1 MSTDDRLDDPF
12 VHELRVALRSG
23 ADEVPPTLLPSL
35 AKRYGRRVALRR
47 AGLVAVPVVLA
58 LVVGIV
64 AVRPGPTSPDPDAR
78 QGPSSVTT
86 APNVDIALVARQ
98 VTTALDG
105 VDGWVVHR
113 TTTEESGKYGKPGRP
128 AVYDNYSLGDGT
140 AFRSSV
146 LVEGKPVIDT
156 STGRDGATTA
166 VDHVNRTWRHTP
178 GYYSP
183 GRAVVDTDV
192 VTPARI
198 KQALA
203 DGRLHVVAQGESVNG
218 KPTVHLEGDLG
229 LKATP
234 PVGLWVDLGTWLPVR
249 QQYLQDDAA
258 PPTQVEWLPPTPENL
273 DKLVAPVPDGFTEVR

>member
-1 MSTDDRLDDPF
+1 M
-12 VHELRVALRSG
+12 
-23 ADEVPPTLLPSL
+23 PPTLLPSL

-47 AGLVAVPVVLA
+47 AGLAAAPVVLA
-58 LVVGIV
+58 LAVGIV
-64 AVRPGPTSPDPDAR
+64 AARPGSTPPDAHH
-78 QGPSSVTT
+78 PSSSVTG
-86 APNVDIALVARQ
+86 APNVDITLVARQ

-105 VDGWVVHR
+105 VDGWVVRR

-128 AVYDNYSLGDGT
+128 AVHDNHSLGDGT

-146 LVEGKPVIDT
+146 LVGGELVIDT
-156 STGRDGATTA
+156 SIERDGATTS

-178 GYYSP
+178 GYHSP
-183 GRAVVDTDV
+183 GEAVADTDV
-192 VTPARI
+192 LTPARI

-203 DGRLHVVAQGESVNG
+203 DGRLRVVAQGEPVNG

-249 QQYLQDDAA
+249 QQYLQDDAT
-258 PPTQVEWLPPTPENL
+258 PPADLTWLPPTPENL